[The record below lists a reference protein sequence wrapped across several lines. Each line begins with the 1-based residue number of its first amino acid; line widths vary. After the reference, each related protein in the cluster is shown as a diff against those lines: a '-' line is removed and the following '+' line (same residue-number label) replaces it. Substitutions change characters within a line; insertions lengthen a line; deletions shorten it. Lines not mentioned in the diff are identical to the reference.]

1 MRLIPPSKFI
11 VQMQQAT
18 CQLKLDF
25 SSLPVVGVDPALM
38 ECLAFSSTKDY
49 KHVTLGTFLAF
60 SQIS

>member
-1 MRLIPPSKFI
+1 
-11 VQMQQAT
+11 MQQAT
-18 CQLKLDF
+18 CQVKLDL

-49 KHVTLGTFLAF
+49 YKHVTLGTFLAF